1 MKSLAMLNL
10 NRMSP
15 DSGRTLA
22 LKLDT
27 LSKNVLY
34 TTHQVDKIL
43 KLLNKNIIDE
53 NLQNTVDKYFDDEE
67 TSPQTELE
75 TKEDL
80 E

>member
-43 KLLNKNIIDE
+43 KLLNRNIIDE
-53 NLQNTVDKYFDDEE
+53 NLQNTVDKYFDEDTENIPDTEKDEE
-67 TSPQTELE
+67 
-75 TKEDL
+75 
-80 E
+80 

>member
-15 DSGRTLA
+15 DTGRTLA

-43 KLLNKNIIDE
+43 ELLKTLTVDKD
-53 NLQNTVDKYFDDEE
+53 LQNTVDQYFEKEKSDFE
-67 TSPQTELE
+67 TSHQT
-75 TKEDL
+75 DL
-80 E
+80 EE

>member
-1 MKSLAMLNL
+1 MLNL

-22 LKLDT
+22 LKLDI

-43 KLLNKNIIDE
+43 KLLNTLVVDKD
-53 NLQNTVDKYFDDEE
+53 LQSTVDKYFEKDE
-67 TSPQTELE
+67 TSPQT
-75 TKEDL
+75 DL
-80 E
+80 DEQ

>member
-22 LKLDT
+22 LKLDI

-43 KLLNKNIIDE
+43 KILHSINTDKD
-53 NLQNTVDKYFDDEE
+53 LQDTVDKYFERDE
-67 TSPQTELE
+67 TSPQTELDE
-75 TKEDL
+75 Q
-80 E
+80 